1 MSVAGLV
8 KGRCQEEGRRE
19 AVRGGSWRCEPGRD
33 RGAEMRTGP
42 RRWPELPPDMNSLEQ
57 AEGRVRFL
65 GPSLIPPG
73 SSGALEAPESWK
85 PGRERRP
92 RRMDWRGPKLGAR
105 GPAQGPRGGR
115 TRPGAASGAPGLRR
129 RWRGAASAP
138 PRSPCVDQGASRPVT
153 SLLLVSKPLYFVPC
167 RVLTHFIFF

>member
-73 SSGALEAPESWK
+73 SSRGSRGAGIVETWSGEEAAKDGLTGPEAGGAGAGPGAKGRPDTARRCFRRAWPLPALE
-85 PGRERRP
+85 RRCVSSP
-92 RRMDWRGPKLGAR
+92 PFPVRGPGSFS
-105 GPAQGPRGGR
+105 
-115 TRPGAASGAPGLRR
+115 PG
-129 RWRGAASAP
+129 
-138 PRSPCVDQGASRPVT
+138 
-153 SLLLVSKPLYFVPC
+153 YFFLI
-167 RVLTHFIFF
+167 R